1 MEIIIGD
8 LSLDNCDVD
17 IILERYT
24 RRDYKPHREGDDIK
38 DVGRKSYEIIVRGN
52 IDLKNFKL
60 LNAEANKKT
69 NRIRFLLGEFDVLC
83 KRLEYKSSGDFTMQL
98 IEDVLPEVEEVK
110 NEETQINKKS
120 NVYISDPL
128 IDYDGV

>member
-1 MEIIIGD
+1 MDIIIGE
-8 LSLDNCDVD
+8 LSIDNCDVD

-52 IDLKNFKL
+52 IELNKFKL
-60 LNAEANKKT
+60 LNAEANRKT
-69 NRIRFLLGEFDVLC
+69 NKIKFLLGEFDILC
-83 KRLEYKSSGDFTMQL
+83 KRLEYKSNGDFTMQL
-98 IEDVLPEVEEVK
+98 IEDVMPESEDIKDDES
-110 NEETQINKKS
+110 QLNKKS

>member
-1 MEIIIGD
+1 MEVIIGD
-8 LSLDNCDVD
+8 LSLNNCDVD

-24 RRDYKPHREGDDIK
+24 RRDYKPHREGDDLK
-38 DVGRKSYEIIVRGN
+38 DVGRKSYEIIIKGN

-60 LNAEANKKT
+60 LNAEANKKV

-98 IEDVLPEVEEVK
+98 IEDVIPEELEK
-110 NEETQINKKS
+110 NDDEQITKKKS